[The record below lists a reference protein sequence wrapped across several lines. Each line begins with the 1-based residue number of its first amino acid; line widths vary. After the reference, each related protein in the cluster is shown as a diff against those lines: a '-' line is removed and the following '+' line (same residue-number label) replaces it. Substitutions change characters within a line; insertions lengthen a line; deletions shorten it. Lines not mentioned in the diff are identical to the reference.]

1 LETSRFNMKNRLK
14 STIKSGDVIRLQRVL
29 KHYLPNEMAT
39 LIEDLSPE
47 ERSFAFNA
55 LDKDSA
61 VALFDFLSFDLQKEF
76 LDILPSHRAAQ
87 VLNNLAPDDR
97 TSFLEELPSAVV
109 KELIKL
115 LSDGERALTLRLLG
129 YPEDSVGRLMTPDY
143 ISIKPEW
150 TVAQVLDYVRKYGH
164 YSETIEVLYVIDDYG
179 VLIDDLALTDLLFA
193 KPDAHVI
200 DLCDRKFSCLDVYN
214 DQESA
219 ANIFLEMN
227 RAALPVT
234 DSQGVL
240 LGIVTIDDIL
250 NLINRADTEDMQKIG
265 GMDPLDEPYMKTN
278 FAELMRKRS
287 GWLIVLFFGEMLTTS
302 AMAFFQDALAQVV
315 VLAIFVPLIISSGGN
330 SGSQASTLIVR
341 ALALGEIGLKDWW
354 KVIRRELLAGIF
366 LGCVLG
372 FIGFLR
378 IALWSTFS
386 DVYGP
391 HWFLIGCVVGFSL
404 LGVVLWGTLSGSM
417 SPLILKRFG
426 FDPAVSSA
434 PFVATVVDVVGIL
447 LYFSTAYLFLSG
459 SLL

>member
-1 LETSRFNMKNRLK
+1 MKSKLK
-14 STIKSGDVIRLQRVL
+14 STIKSGDVVRLQRVL

-39 LIEDLSPE
+39 LIEDLNLE
-47 ERSFAFNA
+47 ERSFVFNA
-55 LDKDSA
+55 LDKDNA
-61 VALFDFLSFDLQKEF
+61 VALFDFLSFELQKEF
-76 LDILPSHRAAQ
+76 LDALPSHRAAQ
-87 VLNNLAPDDR
+87 LLNNLAPDDR
-97 TSFLEELPSAVV
+97 TSFLEELPSPVV
-109 KELIKL
+109 QELIKL
-115 LSDGERALTLRLLG
+115 LSDAERTLTLRLLG

-143 ISIKPEW
+143 IAIKPEW
-150 TVAQVLDYVRKYGH
+150 TVAQVLEYVRKYGH
-164 YSETIEVLYVIDDYG
+164 YSETIEVVYVIDDNG
-179 VLIDDLALTDLLFA
+179 VLIDDLALTALLFA
-193 KPDAHVI
+193 KPDATVNE
-200 DLCDRKFSCLDVYN
+200 LCDRKFSCLDVN
-214 DQESA
+214 DNQENA
-219 ANIFLEMN
+219 VNTFLEMN
-227 RAALPVT
+227 RVALPVI
-234 DSQGVL
+234 DARGVL

-278 FAELMRKRS
+278 FTNLMRKRS

-315 VLAIFVPLIISSGGN
+315 VLAIFIPLIISSGGN

-354 KVIRRELLAGIF
+354 KVMRRELFAGLF

-372 FIGFLR
+372 SIGFLR

-386 DVYGP
+386 ASYGP
-391 HWFLIGCVVGFSL
+391 NWILIGCVVGFSL
-404 LGVVLWGTLSGSM
+404 IGVVLWGTVSGSM

-447 LYFSTAYLFLSG
+447 LYFSTAYFFLSDY
-459 SLL
+459 LL